1 MTRQWQLMRDAQ
13 TFLDASKLANDA
25 LIGIHFA
32 EIARGKGQPL
42 GRAQLEKIEKGIKLL
57 DVMFKTL
64 EAREK
69 QEAISPEALSVLYVL
84 SQGRKVG
91 SQAALKRM
99 LKDSITELQDFK
111 NGKLDE
117 PEEAEELL
125 EIIANS
131 TSEEASK
138 ATSRVHIF
146 MAEAR

>member
-1 MTRQWQLMRDAQ
+1 
-13 TFLDASKLANDA
+13 
-25 LIGIHFA
+25 
-32 EIARGKGQPL
+32 
-42 GRAQLEKIEKGIKLL
+42 
-57 DVMFKTL
+57 
-64 EAREK
+64 
-69 QEAISPEALSVLYVL
+69 VLYVL

-146 MAEAR
+146 MQKQDNQCTC